1 MTTEQN
7 VTVATENNMTPEE
20 KKKLL
25 LDQSFSNTEEL
36 GADSQPRGLRSLAV
50 PEGQTASSMLGR
62 GVRKIGGPLV
72 AGLAGTAIDTAALIP
87 RALERVG
94 NNMYRGF
101 TGQPADTSPFVM
113 NATTQSFLNDNKT
126 TSLKDIPGQVFAA
139 DPNEIS
145 REKQRIQSRLS
156 QLSDQ
161 PIDQPQ
167 KPVSQT
173 NNSKPATDNTSS
185 INIQKPA
192 QSNFLYAEDT
202 ERMNR
207 LGGIKEMLRSPNP
220 DINYS
225 MLRDEK
231 TGKSVVRETI
241 NGSGNNSAPAL
252 ERPFVSAKKFRQIIG
267 WDKDRNP
274 IYSTGVDEM
283 NAANAG
289 IASYNAEQ
297 MNGYNNR
304 NNAWASENGT
314 VPLQNAQT
322 SEAIAHA
329 NEIPLTGKS
338 LRDYQAAQI
347 KNLGTGTGVDKD
359 NFLKIV
365 NQVPSGEIDLA
376 TGMQKFI
383 NEEQLYDIS
392 AGKFINPRRQQTGP
406 QNAILADLNSGQKP
420 QMIYEKYFSSM
431 PHDQAFETLKS
442 MPPGEARKQLAKLLD
457 DRWGSGN

>member
-1 MTTEQN
+1 
-7 VTVATENNMTPEE
+7 MTPEE
-20 KKKLL
+20 KRKLL
-25 LDQSFSNTEEL
+25 LDQGFSNTEDL
-36 GADSQPRGLRSLAV
+36 GTDRQPVGLQYLAA
-50 PEGQTASSMLGR
+50 PENQTASSLLGR

-72 AGLAGTAIDTAALIP
+72 SGLAGTAIDTAALIP

-113 NATTQSFLNDNKT
+113 NATTQSFLNDDKT
-126 TSLKDIPGQVFAA
+126 TPLKDIPGQAFAA

-145 REKQRIQSRLS
+145 REKQRSQSKLS
-156 QLSDQ
+156 QLSDR
-161 PIDQPQ
+161 PITQPQ
-167 KPVSQT
+167 KPISQI
-173 NNSKPATDNTSS
+173 NNSNPATDNTSPS
-185 INIQKPA
+185 SIQKPA

-225 MLRDEK
+225 MMKDEK

-267 WDKDRNP
+267 YDANENP
-274 IYSTGVDEM
+274 IYSTGAAEM
-283 NAANAG
+283 AAANAG
-289 IASYNAEQ
+289 IVSYNAEQ

-304 NNAWASENGT
+304 NNAWAAENGT

-338 LRDYQAAQI
+338 LRDYQSAQI
-347 KNLGTGTGVDKD
+347 KNMGTGVDKD
-359 NFLKIV
+359 NFLKVV
-365 NQVPSGEIDLA
+365 NQVPSGEVDPA

-383 NEEQLYDIS
+383 SEEQLYDIS

-406 QNAILADLNSGQKP
+406 QNAILTDLNSGQKP

-431 PHDQAFETLKS
+431 PHEQAIATLNS
-442 MPPGEARKQLAKLLD
+442 MPPGEARKQLAKMLN
-457 DRWGSGN
+457 DRWSSGN